1 MTFKSQATES
11 HATESRATSRARVAA
26 SSVGSR
32 AFTII
37 ELLVV
42 ISIFVL
48 VLAIAVPS
56 FSAIL
61 YSTERSQAGN
71 QVSVALGAARSAA
84 VGSEGLNDTA
94 AVFFYDPSTGRTRIG
109 VYAVAGQIKDNDLRA
124 APNNVVER
132 DVFVPVP
139 NFQPVQLPKGW
150 MVRGFAPSGSV
161 DVAGTGIASRNFSG
175 WYEANTSRIQDGNT
189 GNWVFPE
196 TGFYNPEKATDVV
209 TGGETARQSFMV
221 RFVAGSGAVSMSERT
236 PAIVVDPSPSQAF
249 RQVAPYQNYRL
260 DRAQDL
266 GSEVRRI
273 LAENE
278 PNNTDTNPIRT
289 RKRQLLGD
297 AASDTV
303 LARPVLELAVYD
315 ERTLGSALKAR
326 GLNAVT
332 GTIYSD
338 EFGTKL
344 VGPEIDQK
352 IFPVSFTAAE
362 IAKNINNWIQGT
374 VSNGKTASAS
384 TVASDARIVTM
395 DRYTGTV
402 REILP

>member
-1 MTFKSQATES
+1 MIFRSQQNGRACVAKSSVA
-11 HATESRATSRARVAA
+11 SRA
-26 SSVGSR
+26 VGSR

-109 VYAVAGQIKDNDLRA
+109 VYAVAGQIKDHNLGT

-161 DVAGTGIASRNFSG
+161 DVVGTGAAAPRNFSG
-175 WYEANTSRIQDGNT
+175 WYEANASRIQDGNT

-196 TGFYNPEKATDVV
+196 TGFYNPDKATDVV
-209 TGGETARQSFMV
+209 TAGETARQTFMV
-221 RFVAGSGAVSMSERT
+221 RFVAGSGAVSMSDRT
-236 PAIVVDPSPSQAF
+236 PAVVVDPSPSQAF
-249 RQVAPYQNYRL
+249 RKLPIFTDYRL

-266 GSEVRRI
+266 GVLVRRI

-278 PNNTDTNPIRT
+278 PNNTDTNPIRNK
-289 RKRQLLGD
+289 KRLLLGD
-297 AASDTV
+297 QASDTV

-315 ERTLGSALKAR
+315 ERTLGSALKTR

-338 EFGTKL
+338 EFGTQL

-374 VSNGKTASAS
+374 VSTGKTTSASA
-384 TVASDARIVTM
+384 VASDARIVTM

>member
-1 MTFKSQATES
+1 MRHNPTLNHGPKHVVKCEDGGCSA
-11 HATESRATSRARVAA
+11 
-26 SSVGSR
+26 GSR

-61 YSTERSQAGN
+61 KSTERSQAGN
-71 QVSVALGAARSAA
+71 QVSVALSSARSAA
-84 VGSEGLNDTA
+84 VGSEGMGDTA

-109 VYAVAGQIKDNDLRA
+109 VYTVAGTIKDHDLNA

-150 MVRGFAPSGSV
+150 MVRGFAPAGSV
-161 DVAGTGIASRNFSG
+161 DVAGTGSTPRNFSG
-175 WYEANTSRIQDGNT
+175 WYESNLTRVQDGTT

-196 TGFYNPEKATDVV
+196 TGFYNPDNEADAV
-209 TGGETARQSFMV
+209 TNGETARQSFMV
-221 RFVAGSGAVSMSERT
+221 RFVAGSGAVNMSQRE
-236 PAIVVDPSPSQAF
+236 PAVVIDPSPSQAF
-249 RQVAPYQNYRL
+249 RQTKAPFNVYRL
-260 DRAQDL
+260 DKAQDL
-266 GSEVRRI
+266 GAEVRRI
-273 LAENE
+273 LAERE
-278 PNNTDTNPIRT
+278 PNNNDTNPARVK
-289 RKRQLLGD
+289 KRQLLGD
-297 AASDTV
+297 QASDTV

-315 ERTLGSALKAR
+315 EQTLASAIGAR
-326 GLNAVT
+326 AVNAGT

-338 EFGTKL
+338 PTGKKL
-344 VGPEIDQK
+344 AGPEIDQG
-352 IFPVSFTAAE
+352 IFRKDPIE
-362 IAKNINNWIQGT
+362 IAKEINHWIQGSLP
-374 VSNGKTASAS
+374 VGKTASKSAI
-384 TVASDARIVTM
+384 ASDARIVTL

-402 REILP
+402 KEILP

>member
-1 MTFKSQATES
+1 MNYATRERKTLT
-11 HATESRATSRARVAA
+11 A
-26 SSVGSR
+26 R

-71 QVSVALGAARSAA
+71 QVEVALGAAKAAA

-94 AVFFYDPSTGRTRIG
+94 AVFFYDPGTGRTRIG
-109 VYAVAGQIKDNDLRA
+109 VYAVAGRIKDHNLNA
-124 APNNVVER
+124 GNPLLQVVER

-150 MVRGFAPSGSV
+150 MVRGFAPTGAV
-161 DVAGTGIASRNFSG
+161 DVVGTGVFGTRNFSG
-175 WYEANTSRIQDGNT
+175 WYEANATRVQDGDA

-196 TGFYNPEKATDVV
+196 TGFYNPDKASDAV
-209 TGGETARQSFMV
+209 TANETARQSFMV
-221 RFVAGSGAVSMSERT
+221 RFVAGSGAVSMGDRT
-236 PAIVVDPSPSQAF
+236 PVIVVDPSPSQAF
-249 RQVAPYQNYRL
+249 RKVAPFSEERL

-266 GSEVRRI
+266 GAEVRRV
-273 LAENE
+273 LALRE
-278 PNNTDTNPIRT
+278 PSSADDNAV
-289 RKRQLLGD
+289 RKKKRLLLGD

-303 LARPVLELAVYD
+303 LARPVLELAIYD
-315 ERTLGSALKAR
+315 ERTLATALKAR
-326 GLNAVT
+326 GLNAAT

-338 EFGTKL
+338 PAVGVATGAP
-344 VGPEIDQK
+344 VGPEIDLT
-352 IFPVSFTAAE
+352 IFPAGFRGAE
-362 IAKNINNWIQGT
+362 IAKNINNWIQG
-374 VSNGKTASAS
+374 SYPANKSAP
-384 TVASDARIVTM
+384 TTASDARIVTL
-395 DRYTGTV
+395 DRYTGVV